1 MNAKPTPAL
10 RPARDPARSCW
21 ALFSVVLQR
30 SIVAPDGE
38 QEAREQLRQLFQEAL
53 STRPE
58 RLLAFSLTGE
68 PWSRRLEAFALALA
82 GRPTE
87 GRFVTGTEY
96 LIAKLHGWNP
106 PATTDWH
113 PEDGGIVAHLRA
125 RTMEILAA
133 FYDERYRQE
142 AQTPPDPRLER
153 IAQAVGPQ
161 GPGAEIR

>member
-1 MNAKPTPAL
+1 MQSPLLRSGPPVIPPGPAGRFSPSCCNAA
-10 RPARDPARSCW
+10 S
-21 ALFSVVLQR
+21 SLQTGSR
-30 SIVAPDGE
+30 
-38 QEAREQLRQLFQEAL
+38 EAREQLQQLFQEAL
-53 STRPE
+53 SSRPE
-58 RLLAFSLTGE
+58 RLLAFTLTGE

-82 GRPTE
+82 RRPAE
-87 GRFVTGTEY
+87 SRFVTGTEY
-96 LIAKLHGWNP
+96 LIAKLHDRNP

-142 AQTPPDPRLER
+142 AQTPTDPRLER